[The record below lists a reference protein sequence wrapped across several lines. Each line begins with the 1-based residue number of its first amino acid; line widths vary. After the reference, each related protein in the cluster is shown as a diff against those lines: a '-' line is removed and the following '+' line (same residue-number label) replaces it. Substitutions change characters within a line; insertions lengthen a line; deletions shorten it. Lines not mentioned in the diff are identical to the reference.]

1 MSNYQRLISYIYT
14 YEGGIKG
21 KNIGFAKVDARGS
34 QCRITANVKKIF
46 VGGNPMGVY
55 LLSVQKEIKIG
66 TLFARNG
73 AGEFRTVVNA
83 SNVEGS
89 GLGMDQFY
97 GLSIHDVE
105 SAWRSY
111 TTIWEDAVAHAAEIE
126 LADVTAEKVSEK
138 QIQKDGIKKEQE
150 QLPISKEIEAQLKL
164 EKEIEAG
171 QAEEAAVKT
180 GLSPIV
186 MKQNQDMNVHENGIR
201 ENLDRGNRPKQ
212 LKETAMPQEIMLEQ
226 EPPPLEL
233 NQSGK
238 DSLLQEERTV
248 KPWKDEARGIRER
261 LMQAQLLPNAEPVQ
275 KERNEPQEPLQVPNE
290 PENVFLEESRKAPE
304 ESGAEPEI
312 QAVEASAGQEAET
325 VIQEELPSDTVPVLC
340 EDREC
345 YFHGELWERFRKK
358 YAKIMAFD
366 YADGCE
372 ILTIKPQDIGLLPRD
387 TWVYGN
393 NSFLLHG
400 YYNFRYLI
408 LARLNNPSGPA
419 RYLLGI
425 PGHYYSN
432 EKYMATM
439 FGFPNFVLAKKQPS
453 TDGRFG
459 YWYTDIKM
467 GE

>member
-138 QIQKDGIKKEQE
+138 QIQKDGIQKEQE
-150 QLPISKEIEAQLKL
+150 QLPISKEIEAQLKM
-164 EKEIEAG
+164 EKEIE
-171 QAEEAAVKT
+171 T
-180 GLSPIV
+180 GRSPII
-186 MKQNQDMNVHENGIR
+186 MKPNQDTKVHENGIR
-201 ENLDRGNRPKQ
+201 DNLDRGDRPKQ
-212 LKETAMPQEIMLEQ
+212 LQETALPQEMTLEQ
-226 EPPPLEL
+226 EPPLSEL
-233 NQSGK
+233 NQQGK
-238 DSLLQEERTV
+238 DSPPQEEKPV
-248 KPWKDEARGIRER
+248 KPWKDEVRGIRER
-261 LMQAQLLPNAEPVQ
+261 LMQEQLLPTAESVQ
-275 KERNEPQEPLQVPNE
+275 KERKEPQEQLQAPKGS
-290 PENVFLEESRKAPE
+290 ENVFPAESKKASK
-304 ESGAEPEI
+304 ESGAEPET
-312 QAVEASAGQEAET
+312 QAVEASAGQEEEP
-325 VIQEELPSDTVPVLC
+325 VIQEDPLSDTVPVLC

-432 EKYMATM
+432 EKYMAAM

-459 YWYTDIKM
+459 YWYTDIKI